1 MIMSDFKDRSKQIA
15 DTIHGRVQTGQD
27 TMVTGWQRVLT
38 GILTQLKPF
47 MVPGQLVTFQSLQT
61 TEKKFY
67 EELLHAVHV
76 PGHVLSVYMPPSVR
90 HQMMY
95 ANHGTDNQVRANHDP
110 DNPPDAGVVLAAAAH
125 SFSVILNALFAYPPT
140 LAATDVYDRGQLV
153 AGYTYSSIEEC
164 QNGLTELMQTFFT
177 EFQQQENVSDG

>member
-1 MIMSDFKDRSKQIA
+1 MSDFKDENKIIA

-27 TMVTGWQRVLT
+27 TIVTGWQQVLT
-38 GILTQLKPF
+38 DILTQLKPF
-47 MVPGQLVTFQSLQT
+47 MAPGHLVTFQSLQA

-67 EELLHAVHV
+67 EDLLHSVHV
-76 PGHVLSVYMPPSVR
+76 PGHVLAIYMPPSVR

-95 ANHGTDNQVRANHDP
+95 ANHGPDNQVLNDHDP
-110 DNPPDAGVVLAAAAH
+110 DNPPDAGVVLATAVQG
-125 SFSVILNALFAYPPT
+125 FSVILNALFAYPST

-153 AGYTYSSIEEC
+153 AGYTYSSIEDC
-164 QNGLTELMQTFFT
+164 QKGLKELMQTYFT